1 MAQTEN
7 SRNFELLNVGIAQIA
22 PVWLDRKQTLAK
34 IQDYVAKASK
44 QGCQLVA
51 FGEALLPG
59 YPFWIE
65 RTDGACFN
73 SPVQKEIHAHYM
85 DQAVQIEAGHLDPL
99 CETAAANK
107 IAVVLG
113 CIERAGDR
121 GGHPESRRDKR

>member
-7 SRNFELLNVGIAQIA
+7 SYNFELLNVAIAQIA
-22 PVWLDRKQTLAK
+22 PVWLDRQQTLAK
-34 IQDYVAKASK
+34 ILDYVTKASK
-44 QGCQLVA
+44 QRCQLVA

-65 RTDGACFN
+65 QTDGARFN
-73 SPVQKEIHAHYM
+73 APVQKEIHAHYM

-121 GGHPESRRDKR
+121 GG

>member
-1 MAQTEN
+1 MAQGSN
-7 SRNFELLNVGIAQIA
+7 RRKSELLNVGLAQIA

-34 IQDYVAKASK
+34 ILDYVAKAAK

-65 RTDGACFN
+65 QTNGARFN

-85 DQAVQIEAGHLDPL
+85 DQAVQIIITRPVPPD
-99 CETAAANK
+99 T
-107 IAVVLG
+107 
-113 CIERAGDR
+113 
-121 GGHPESRRDKR
+121 DKPVN